1 MAKKEEIKNIRPE
14 DIERE
19 EHDIE
24 APMEQEENMSW
35 LATLRTGQTVSYE
48 FFKTNAWLI
57 LVFVVA
63 TIALIGLRYKT
74 KIKREEI
81 NKLRVELQVTESEK
95 LREKAEYM
103 SLIRE
108 TEMKKMVREKG
119 LPLEFQEQPPYRL
132 IQDKK

>member
-1 MAKKEEIKNIRPE
+1 MAKKEQINNIRQE
-14 DIERE
+14 DVKR
-19 EHDIE
+19 E
-24 APMEQEENMSW
+24 APAVEAPETAEENMSW
-35 LATLRTGQTVSYE
+35 LGTLRTGQTVSYE
-48 FFKTNAWLI
+48 FFKNNAWLI

-81 NKLRVELQVTESEK
+81 NKLRIELQVTESEK

-119 LPLEFQEQPPYRL
+119 LPLEFQEQPPYRI
-132 IQDKK
+132 IQDK